1 MHITYD
7 RNREPTVNDAM
18 ALKAAVDPMLISDR
32 RIVNSAVARTAL
44 TGILEFGLIW
54 AKKPE
59 KGKARSRPNAKICR
73 ELVARMLMALQTS
86 RMRRIQANPEVVLI
100 EPVAFRYPE
109 IKEKPVGASSTLA
122 KSPMVKRK
130 VINMMKPKLPL
141 SSAVVSM
148 HHGTIFDASLIS
160 SACDKVSQGYEHKNQ
175 KKKKKKKNSK
185 RIIPI

>member
-1 MHITYD
+1 MQITYD
-7 RNREPTVNDAM
+7 RNREPTVREAI
-18 ALKAAVDPMLISDR
+18 ALNAAVDPMLISDR
-32 RIVNSAVARTAL
+32 RIVNSADDRTAL

-59 KGKARSRPNAKICR
+59 KGRARSRPNAKVCR

-86 RMRRIQANPEVVLI
+86 RIRRILANPDVVLI

-109 IKEKPVGASSTLA
+109 IKEKPVGGSSTVA
-122 KSPMVKRK
+122 RSPIVNRK
-130 VINMMKPKLPL
+130 VISIRKPRLPL

-160 SACDKVSQGYEHKNQ
+160 SACETVSRG
-175 KKKKKKKNSK
+175 
-185 RIIPI
+185 